1 MPHTLTAPN
10 VFDREFLGVRARLL
24 ELGAA
29 FDRIERASGFSS
41 GDPRCDRIRQALELL
56 LSNADHKAER
66 IQMLF
71 SLPYEENWRE

>member
-1 MPHTLTAPN
+1 MPHTVTAPN

-29 FDRIERASGFSS
+29 FDRIERASKFSD
-41 GDPRCDRIRQALELL
+41 GDPRSDRIRQAIELL
-56 LSNADHKAER
+56 LGNENYKAER

-71 SLPYEENWRE
+71 SLPYAENWRE